1 MWQGIKD
8 FLTYLENGFSNYPF
22 LKDVVIATLGVVF
35 GGIVTVIINRGAIR
49 KQAHFNM
56 KYDILKEETNHVNEL
71 ANKVEMI
78 EIALSF
84 NQTTLSDLSNDIEA
98 LESSLLHL
106 NFDLEEKRKFVVK
119 YITAMMVEHS
129 AQYVLDYKNV
139 FYKQGNGGAFD
150 YQLKDKLTSENITDL
165 RALTNNLKSL
175 ANKLTEGKESLIA
188 PGLFSKLLRK
198 LRSVRI
204 KLSKLWAIGK
214 ISRENK

>member
-1 MWQGIKD
+1 MARSKG

-71 ANKVEMI
+71 ANKLEMI

-84 NQTTLSDLSNDIEA
+84 NQTTLSNLSNDIEA

-129 AQYVLDYKNV
+129 AQYVIDYKSI
-139 FYKQGNGGAFD
+139 FYKQGNGGLFD

-175 ANKLTEGKESLIA
+175 ANKLTEGKES
-188 PGLFSKLLRK
+188 
-198 LRSVRI
+198 
-204 KLSKLWAIGK
+204 
-214 ISRENK
+214 